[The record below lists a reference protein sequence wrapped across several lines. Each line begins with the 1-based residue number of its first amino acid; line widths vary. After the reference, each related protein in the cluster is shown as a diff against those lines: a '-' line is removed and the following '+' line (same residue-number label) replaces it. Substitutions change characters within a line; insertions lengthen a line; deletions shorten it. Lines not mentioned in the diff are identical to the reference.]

1 MKSIDDILRDMPRHT
16 PSASV
21 VAETLQR
28 VAEDP
33 GAAPLEERRVL
44 AMVREQRV
52 FARWTLAYAF
62 GLTAAFVGFVLWH
75 TGHGGLG
82 DKPRVLDGSAARVLT
97 SAAGASRSANTIAN
111 VRRYLEAGELPPV
124 PLVQTDAIVDYF
136 QYTDVDSEGSA
147 PVRVGMSSMPA
158 PWDPSKKLVRL
169 GVVGRERSW
178 GEHTPTSLAIAVD
191 AAAVNK
197 SGVTRD
203 LARSALGALVAT
215 LGEQDT
221 IAIMDVGRSGQ
232 MVLTSTNGGK
242 HELINEALAVLF
254 ATQRERRPLSSEA
267 VQRAYQVARSTSGFG
282 RVGHVLLVGAGGMRL
297 DTQDLSE
304 RLVSYVR
311 NGVRT
316 SMLTLGETTVDVQL
330 AELVGDDVHADLRE
344 LAEVREQFLD
354 PMMRTML
361 PAARNVDVQL
371 LASKGRVH
379 PLSEASLPQ
388 LGAGQVMTALYEVE
402 GEPELTVR
410 IGFQRLET
418 GRAERAEVAVAD
430 IPESATDDDKVAA
443 AAAAFAFALQSA
455 RPSEAYAYLDG
466 AETLLAGTRLP
477 AIADERDRRMELSRM
492 VGQAREIICSPGL
505 DSPSC
510 ATR

>member
-1 MKSIDDILRDMPRHT
+1 MRSIDDILRDAPRHT
-16 PSASV
+16 PPASV
-21 VAETLQR
+21 VAETLAR
-28 VAEDP
+28 VAQDP

-62 GLTAAFVGFVLWH
+62 GLTVAFVGFVLWH
-75 TGHGGLG
+75 TGHGGLA
-82 DKPRVLDGSAARVLT
+82 DKPRVLDGSAVRVMT
-97 SAAGASRSANTIAN
+97 SAAGASRSANTMAS

-124 PLVQTDAIVDYF
+124 PLVRTDAIVDYF
-136 QYTDVDSEGSA
+136 QYTDVDPEGSA

-158 PWDPSKKLVRL
+158 PWDPAKRLVRL

-215 LGEQDT
+215 LGEQDS

-254 ATQRERRPLSSEA
+254 DTQRERRPLSTDS

-282 RVGHVLLVGAGGMRL
+282 RVGHVLLVGSGSMRL
-297 DTQDLSE
+297 DTPDLAE
-304 RLVSYVR
+304 RVMSYVR

-316 SMLTLGETTVDVQL
+316 SILTLGETAVDVQL
-330 AELVGDDVHADLRE
+330 AELVGDDVRADLRA

-361 PAARNVDVQL
+361 PAARDVDVTL
-371 LASKGRVH
+371 VANHGRVRA
-379 PLSEASLPQ
+379 LSEASLPQ
-388 LGAGQVMTALYEVE
+388 LGAGQVLTALYEVE

-418 GRAERAEVAVAD
+418 GKAERAEVAVAD

-443 AAAAFAFALQSA
+443 AAAAFAFALQAA
-455 RPSEAYAYLDG
+455 RPSEAFAYLDG

-477 AIADERDRRMELSRM
+477 AIADERDRRIELSRM
-492 VGQAREIICSPGL
+492 VGQAREILCPPDASSCSL
-505 DSPSC
+505 
-510 ATR
+510 R